1 MRRFGEPEEIAAAI
15 VFSLSD
21 EAAFMTLQTKLCDR
35 IARKDL
41 LRLRSSLRTPEF
53 ERPYLSRKA
62 RDHVARGRLDDHAP
76 ADHMLRGIDRHLELD
91 SARAHLKPFYSNSG
105 RPSMPAARLAGY
117 CIIGTAGIRRPTI
130 NPGARQI
137 GGRRSRL
144 INARARSADIFC
156 RDGVCMVSSRVD
168 MRARGVV

>member
-117 CIIGTAGIRRPTI
+117 CIIGTAGIL
-130 NPGARQI
+130 A
-137 GGRRSRL
+137 RRSIQARDRL
-144 INARARSADIFC
+144 AAADRA
-156 RDGVCMVSSRVD
+156 
-168 MRARGVV
+168 